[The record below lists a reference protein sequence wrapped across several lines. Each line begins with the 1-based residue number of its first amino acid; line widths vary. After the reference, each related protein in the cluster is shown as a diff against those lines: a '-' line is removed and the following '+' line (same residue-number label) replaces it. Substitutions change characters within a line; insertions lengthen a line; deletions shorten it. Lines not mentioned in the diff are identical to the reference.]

1 MNFKPYLD
9 YYKKYNISPVINEVD
24 WNLYFSQ
31 RRALY
36 NRLGI
41 IPGCVR
47 GRKVLEFGPGNGANV
62 LYTMS
67 MFPDN
72 YVLVDANPI
81 GIENCKRNLDKFYP
95 NKNWVVIDSLIEEYQ
110 AEEKFDI
117 VICECLLPQQINP
130 SEMARH
136 CASFLV
142 SGGIFVAT
150 CHDMVSTVSETLR
163 SLPGWLLAKES
174 PEFSERVE
182 MLTVFYKAHL
192 LHLKGMTRTYEDW
205 VIDNILHKEY
215 WQDSPLFSIAEAVEA
230 LDEDFIVHA
239 TSPGF
244 LQDWSWYKSV
254 GDVKTHFN
262 TLMKASY
269 WKNVHNFID
278 WRIISS
284 PGNEGDNL
292 VLHDLCGAI
301 RDRVRVAAE
310 DDATIE
316 ALVEDCYKLS
326 RALPEEFGITKVAL
340 EAYIDGIQIYL
351 KTGEIRPEG
360 FQDFGVWWGRGM
372 QYVSFVKE

>member
-1 MNFKPYLD
+1 MNYIPYLD
-9 YYKKYNISPVINEVD
+9 YYKKHNISPVINEVD
-24 WNLYFSQ
+24 WNVYFSQ

-36 NRLGI
+36 DRLGI

-47 GRKVLEFGPGNGANV
+47 GRKVLEFGPGNGANA

-67 MFPDN
+67 MSPDH
-72 YVLVDANPI
+72 YVLVDANPT

-95 NKNWVVIDSLIEEYQ
+95 NNNWEVIDSLIEEYQ
-110 AEEKFDI
+110 ADQEFDI
-117 VICECLLPQQINP
+117 VICECLLPQQIYP

-136 CASFLV
+136 CASFVV
-142 SGGIFVAT
+142 SGGMFVAT

-163 SLPGWLLAKES
+163 SLPGWLLAKKS
-174 PEFSERVE
+174 PKFSESVK
-182 MLTVFYKAHL
+182 MLTIFYKAHL

-230 LDEDFIVHA
+230 LEEDFIVHA

-262 TLMKASY
+262 TVMKAAY

-278 WRIISS
+278 WRIVS
-284 PGNEGDNL
+284 PTGSKSDNL
-292 VLHDLCGAI
+292 LLYDLCSAI
-301 RDRVRVAAE
+301 RDRVREAAE
-310 DDATIE
+310 DDAAIISV
-316 ALVEDCYKLS
+316 VEGCQELS
-326 RALPEEFGITKVAL
+326 AALPEEYSLTKASL
-340 EAYIDGIQIYL
+340 RSYGDGMKCYL
-351 KTGEIRPEG
+351 KTGGIRPEE
-360 FQDFGVWWGRGM
+360 FHDFSAWWGRGT
-372 QYVSFVKE
+372 QYISFVKE